1 MRTSTSWLAPDSSR
15 QRSNYGERSLSPGE
29 RRENP
34 ITSGLI
40 RVAVLSVAFIAT
52 VPVTLHSQPLTG
64 TQIAP
69 AGAWEIRRTT
79 TSGGQVLY
87 VAGDVV
93 YLFDGTTIHAVTETH
108 NAGDTVA
115 QHVLTLGSDAIA
127 GQVIGGWRRGNGYSN
142 ISINGA
148 AALKVNVNPESVS
161 IDKGCAFFVLQ
172 DPTVGQQ
179 AYQVDPVT
187 LVRTQLSTSITV
199 GRIVADGCKAA
210 WSWQPTNTSPSGIQ
224 YWDGSAMTTLE
235 TDAGLAADIQP
246 FRRGQLV
253 YVKEVNN
260 IPQVFVVDTTSLPL
274 TPVQL
279 SHETVAT
286 NLLMPATDGRHVAW
300 WRGDAATGANAQ
312 LILNGDL
319 VFPTGPIGA
328 LAAIFEMPF
337 QLDRGQ
343 LLWKSATGAHIYDNG
358 KQTFLIQ
365 SPPGIT
371 FSTPWLNDGYI
382 AILGHTSDG
391 QPGDV
396 VSPYRITVTPPDD
409 SSQPSP
415 PLLVTTTSATGQ
427 VTVRWDPILGATS
440 YNLYMASGIGAVT
453 KDNYGTLPGGR
464 MIANVTNPVTVTSLP
479 TGVYSFAIT
488 ALTGA
493 TEGPSSRVAT
503 AFPAWQAVGGFTAT
517 NFQSVA
523 ANQTNASFVYAG
535 SNGSVYKS
543 ADGGIT
549 WTQVLPAATTAA
561 NTVAA
566 LAVNGTTVFAN
577 MMTGA
582 DVWKGVTNGTTWTRV
597 LDATGFGEQAGA
609 LAINPVTPATMY
621 AADFILPG
629 KTSAQSMVI
638 KSLDGGTTWAH
649 TAQGPP
655 GDEIHGYALAI
666 DPVNSATIYAAGTGT
681 PNIVKSIDGG
691 ASWTNIP
698 IAAVGPVYSLAIDP
712 TNTNIIYATSRDYG
726 VFKSLNGGTTWAAY
740 NAGLTGVANGVT
752 VVSGAGFNSILVDPQ
767 NPNILHLGAGNGY
780 WYSLDAGMRW
790 TAANDGFGASAPYI
804 YALAMTPAGRLI
816 AATNNGLFLLSLG
829 ALTVT
834 SVTPNSGAPAGGTSV
849 TIAGTGFQAGA
860 TVTFGG
866 GAATNVVVV
875 STTSITATTPAHAA
889 GAVSVAVTNNDT
901 TSAVL
906 ANGFTYSSTPPA
918 APSGVI
924 AAAQSATSVLVTW
937 NTTATATSYQ
947 VFRQAPSVAFAPI
960 GSPTASTSFTDST
973 ATANTSYLYRVRA
986 INAAGSSGDSSSD
999 IATTIIF
1006 TNDPLV
1012 AGVTVIKAVHLAE
1025 LRAAVNAVRALAGAG
1040 AFSFITGAGNVG
1052 TTVTAAQINEIR
1064 TALDGGRSPLGLS
1077 TGGYTDTLNSSV
1089 RIKAVHFQEI
1099 RGRVK

>member
-1 MRTSTSWLAPDSSR
+1 MRTSTSWLATNSSH
-15 QRSNYGERSLSPGE
+15 QRSDYGERSLSPGE
-29 RRENP
+29 RRENV
-34 ITSGLI
+34 ITSWLI
-40 RVAVLSVAFIAT
+40 RVAVLSFAFVAT
-52 VPVTLHSQPLTG
+52 VPATLHSQPLAG

-69 AGAWEIRRTT
+69 AGSWEIRRTI

-87 VAGDVV
+87 VAADVV
-93 YLFDGTTIHAVTETH
+93 YLFDGTTIRAVTETH
-108 NAGDTVA
+108 AANETVA
-115 QHVLTLGSDAIA
+115 PHVLTLGSDSIA

-179 AYQVDPVT
+179 AYKVDPVT
-187 LVRTQLSTSITV
+187 GVRTQLSTSITV
-199 GRIVADGCKAA
+199 SRIAADGCKAV
-210 WSWQPTNTSPSGIQ
+210 WSWQPTNTSPTGIQ

-235 TDAGLAADIQP
+235 TDATLAPDIQP

-253 YVKEVNN
+253 YSKKVNG
-260 IPQVFVVDTTSLPL
+260 IPQVFVIDTTTLPL

-286 NLLMPATDGRHVAW
+286 KFLFASTDGRHVAW
-300 WRGDAATGANAQ
+300 WRSDGVTEVNAQ

-319 VFPTGPIGA
+319 VFPTGPLGG
-328 LAAIFEMPF
+328 LAAIFEAPF

-343 LLWKSATGAHIYDNG
+343 LLWKSTGGAHIYDNG
-358 KQTFLIQ
+358 KQTFLIE

-371 FSTPWLNDGYI
+371 FNTPWLNDGYI
-382 AILGHTSDG
+382 AILGHTNVD

-396 VSPYRITVTPPDD
+396 VSPYRITATAPDD

-427 VTVRWDPILGATS
+427 VTVRWDSILGATS
-440 YNLYMASGIGAVT
+440 YNLYMANGIVGVT

-488 ALTGA
+488 ALAGA

-503 AFPAWQAVGGFTAT
+503 AFPAWQAVGGFTG

-523 ANQTNASFVYAG
+523 ANQANASFVYAG

-549 WTQVLPAATTAA
+549 WTQVLSAATTAA

-582 DVWKGVTNGTTWTRV
+582 DVWKGVSNGTTWTRV

-609 LAINPVTPATMY
+609 LAIDPVTPATMY

-666 DPVNSATIYAAGTGT
+666 DPVNPATIYASGTGT

-698 IAAVGPVYSLAIDP
+698 IAGAGPVYSLAIDP

-726 VFKSLNGGTTWAAY
+726 VFKSVNGGTTWTAY
-740 NAGLTGVANGVT
+740 NAGLTGVADGVT

-790 TAANDGFGASAPYI
+790 TAANDGFGVSAPYI
-804 YALAMTPAGRLI
+804 YALAMTPARRLI

-829 ALTVT
+829 APTVM
-834 SVTPNSGAPAGGTSV
+834 SVTPNTGAPAGGTAI
-849 TIAGTGFQAGA
+849 TIAGTGFQPGA
-860 TVTFGG
+860 TVALDGV
-866 GAATNVVVV
+866 AATNVVVV

-901 TSAVL
+901 ASGVL
-906 ANGFTYSSTPPA
+906 ANGFTYLSTPPA

-924 AAAQSATSVLVTW
+924 AAAQTATSVLVTW

-973 ATANTSYLYRVRA
+973 ATADTSYLYRVRA

-999 IATTIIF
+999 IATTVIF
-1006 TNDPLV
+1006 VDDPLT
-1012 AGVTVIKAVHLAE
+1012 AGTVVKAVHLAQA
-1025 LRAAVNAVRALAGAG
+1025 RTAVNAVRQLAGL
-1040 AFSFITGAGNVG
+1040 
-1052 TTVTAAQINEIR
+1052 TAATFTDTASAGVMVKAVHITEMR
-1064 TALDGGRSPLGLS
+1064 TALDAALGPLGRGS
-1077 TGGYTDTLNSSV
+1077 GGYTDATPV
-1089 RIKAVHFQEI
+1089 VIKAAHFQDI
-1099 RGRVK
+1099 RNRVH